1 MYLKAILVWLL
12 IALAETLH
20 GMLRIRFLNRPLGD
34 RRARQVAVVSG
45 SLLILTIGWLT
56 VPWLGLRSVA
66 DSLGVGALWLG
77 LMLAFDVLFGRL
89 VFRASWSRIAADF
102 DPRRGGFLGFGMT
115 VLFFTPWLIARSRGL
130 F

>member
-1 MYLKAILVWLL
+1 MYLKAILIWLG

-45 SLLILTIGWLT
+45 SLLILLIGWFT

-66 DSLGVGALWLG
+66 DSLSVGALWLG
-77 LMLAFDVLFGRL
+77 LMLAFDILFGRL
-89 VFRASWSRIAADF
+89 VFRAPWSRIVADF

-115 VLFFTPWLIARSRGL
+115 VLFFTPWLIARLRGL
-130 F
+130 L